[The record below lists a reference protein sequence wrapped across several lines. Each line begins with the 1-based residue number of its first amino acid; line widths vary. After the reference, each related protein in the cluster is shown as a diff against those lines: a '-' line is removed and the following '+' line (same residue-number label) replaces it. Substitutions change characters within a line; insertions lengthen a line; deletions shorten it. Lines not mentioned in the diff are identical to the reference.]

1 MLDIFLGVVTNVQKW
16 WILKNWNF
24 WFLSELLS
32 AVVTQNPNHQTFSIS
47 TGADPNNGVQLK
59 IQLSQSQNQSQ
70 YHNGGYSSALLAKY
84 ILQLLLER
92 QEAAATATPIATT
105 ESTTALSTTL
115 STTTTTTTV
124 SLISFDRI
132 SWNFDRSKFLW
143 IGKNRQSF
151 NVDFFIFIMLTSFN
165 SS

>member
-1 MLDIFLGVVTNVQKW
+1 MLQDAGYSFESCDQLTKLTQIVVTE
-16 WILKNWNF
+16 NWNF

-124 SLISFDRI
+124 SSI
-132 SWNFDRSKFLW
+132 FLPTCHETLSD
-143 IGKNRQSF
+143 Q
-151 NVDFFIFIMLTSFN
+151 N
-165 SS
+165 SHE